1 MTRSMVLRPGRMAYA
16 AAWELQRR
24 LAEDVRNGGP
34 ERLILLEHP
43 PTYTLGA
50 RARDEH
56 LLAPEAALR
65 ALGAEVF
72 RVDRGGDVTFHGP
85 GQLVGYP
92 ILNLRQRGL
101 GPAAYVRRLEET
113 LIAALAAYG
122 VAAGRREGY
131 PGAWV
136 DGAKI
141 AAIGVRISRGVS
153 LHGFA
158 LNVTTDLSYF
168 DRIVP
173 CGLPGVT
180 VTSLERLLGRSVD
193 LDDVADRVEEAF
205 RRHFGWERPTGLA
218 RAAASA
224 GRSST

>member
-1 MTRSMVLRPGRMAYA
+1 MAYA
-16 AAWELQRR
+16 TAWELQRR
-24 LAEDVRNGGP
+24 LADDVR
-34 ERLILLEHP
+34 ERGSEYLILLEHP

-65 ALGAEVF
+65 AMGAEVY
-72 RVDRGGDVTFHGP
+72 RVDRGGDVTYHGP

-92 ILNLRQRGL
+92 ILDVQRRGL
-101 GPAAYVRRLEET
+101 GPAAYVRMLEET
-113 LIAALAAYG
+113 LVDALDTYG
-122 VAAGRREGY
+122 VAAARREGY
-131 PGAWV
+131 PGVWV

-158 LNVTTDLSYF
+158 LNVTTDLLYF

-173 CGLPGVT
+173 CGLRGVV
-180 VTSLERLLGRSVD
+180 VTSLQRVLGRAVD
-193 LDDVADRVEEAF
+193 LDDVADRVEDSF
-205 RRHFGWERPTGLA
+205 RRRFAWEPAIVTARP
-218 RAAASA
+218 AAAGGSVP
-224 GRSST
+224 